1 MNKSDKK
8 FMAEA
13 VKLSFKGM
21 RTNQGGPFGAVIV
34 KNGKI
39 IGRGLNRVTSTN
51 DPTAHAE
58 IVAIRDACQNLK
70 TFRLDGCCIYTSS
83 EPCPMCFGAIH
94 WARINKIF
102 FACTRLDAAN
112 IEFDDNYIYKEIVK
126 SIDQRDIETEQLLR
140 DEAIKAF
147 ELWRKKHDKIK
158 Y

>member
-1 MNKSDKK
+1 
-8 FMAEA
+8 MAEA

-39 IGRGLNRVTSTN
+39 IGRGVNRVTSTN

-70 TFRLDGCCIYTSS
+70 TFRLDGCFIYTSS

-102 FACTRLDAAN
+102 FACTRLDAAS

-147 ELWRKKHDKIK
+147 ELWRKKYDKIK